1 MTLIDLLRHPWP
13 WYISGPL
20 IGLTVPL
27 LLLLGNKAFGISSNL
42 RHVCAM
48 VVSRTVPRTT
58 VPSETV
64 PSKNAFFRYDW
75 RRIGGWNLMFSLGIV
90 LGGLLAATLLANP
103 EPLAVAASTRADLA
117 GLGVAVDGAYV
128 PAGLFSLAGLLTVR
142 GFVLMVGGG
151 FLIGF
156 GTRWAAGCTSGHA
169 ITGLANLQLPSL
181 IAVVGFF
188 VGGLVM
194 THLLLPLIV
203 RL

>member
-117 GLGVAVDGAYV
+117 GLGVAVDGDDVLA
-128 PAGLFSLAGLLTVR
+128 ALFSLAGLLTVR